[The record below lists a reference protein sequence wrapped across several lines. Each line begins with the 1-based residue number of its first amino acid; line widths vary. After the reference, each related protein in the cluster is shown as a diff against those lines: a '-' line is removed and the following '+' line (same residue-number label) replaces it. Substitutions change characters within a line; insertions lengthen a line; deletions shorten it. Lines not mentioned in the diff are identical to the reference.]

1 MHIDFLEIGTCDFEI
16 GDGVINPDKLYV
28 LVEPISYYLNRLPN
42 SSNIIKINHAVSNVE
57 KTISIFYI
65 NEDNIIKYNLPYWVR
80 GCNKINEKHPTV
92 IKLLQNL
99 NITENIFTEDKI
111 ESITF
116 ETLIKKFNINSI
128 DKLKVDTE
136 GHDHIIFKTVIDC
149 LYKNIININ
158 SIKIQYIPAFKN
170 TEEIDV
176 LRKEIEHL
184 YPIQKI
190 EGDNL
195 YLNKI

>member
-1 MHIDFLEIGTCDFEI
+1 MHVDFLEIGTCDFEI
-16 GDGVINPDKLYV
+16 GEGIINPNKLYV
-28 LVEPISYYLNRLPN
+28 LVEPINYYLNRLPD
-42 SSNIIKINHAVSNVE
+42 SSNIIKINHAISNIE
-57 KTISIFYI
+57 KIISIFYI
-65 NEDNIIKYNLPYWVR
+65 NEENIIKYNLPYWVR

-92 IKLLQNL
+92 IKLLQDL
-99 NITENIFTEDKI
+99 NIKENIFTEDQV

-116 ETLIKKFNINSI
+116 ETLIRKFNIDTI
-128 DKLKVDTE
+128 DKLKIDTE
-136 GHDHIIFKTVIDC
+136 GHDHFIFKTVIDC
-149 LYKNIININ
+149 LYKNIVNIN
-158 SIKIQYIPAFKN
+158 SIKVEYIPAFKN

-176 LRKEIEHL
+176 LRKEIENL